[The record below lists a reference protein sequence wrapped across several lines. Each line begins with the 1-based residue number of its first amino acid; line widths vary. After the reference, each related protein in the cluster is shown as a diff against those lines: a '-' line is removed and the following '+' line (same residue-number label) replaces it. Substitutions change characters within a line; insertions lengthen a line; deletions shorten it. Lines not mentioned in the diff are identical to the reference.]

1 MTHQMFDQAAADAYD
16 DRFAKLAV
24 FRDALQ
30 LVTRLALNE
39 LPADARLL
47 IVGAGT
53 GLELLYLADAFPG
66 WRFTAV
72 EPSGPMLQRC
82 KARAE
87 ASGFWDRCT
96 FHHGTTDTLADQG
109 PFDGATALLVSQFV
123 VDRGA
128 RTDFFEQIA
137 KRLRPNAPLVS
148 ADLSR
153 PVEGAELTELWRR
166 AWIHNDTT
174 AENVERMLQSID
186 QHVAVS
192 PAELVE
198 RILSDAGFDS
208 PTRCFQTLWIHG
220 WLSRRSAES
229 SAFRG

>member
-1 MTHQMFDQAAADAYD
+1 MFDQAAAEAYD
-16 DRFAKLAV
+16 DRFARLAV

-39 LPADARLL
+39 LPAEARLL
-47 IVGAGT
+47 VVGAGT
-53 GLELLYLADAFPG
+53 GLEMLYLADAFPG

-72 EPSGPMLQRC
+72 EPSEPMLERC

-87 ASGFWDRCT
+87 AAGFSERCE
-96 FHHGTTDTLADQG
+96 FHHGTTDTLADPG

-123 VDRGA
+123 VDRSA
-128 RTDFFEQIA
+128 RTDFFRQIA
-137 KRLRPNAPLVS
+137 RRLRPNAPLVN

-153 PVEGAELTELWRR
+153 PSEGTELTELWRR
-166 AWIHNDTT
+166 AWVYNDTT
-174 AENVERMLQSID
+174 AENVERMLKSIE

-192 PAELVE
+192 PADVIEQ
-198 RILSDAGFDS
+198 ILSEAGFDS

-220 WLSRRSAES
+220 WLSRRGA
-229 SAFRG
+229 